1 MPQTDQGLD
10 KNEVERLKTALC
22 DSIVKIVQEET
33 LKLEATATP
42 QFVNALLEVAW
53 SHLDLGEVSFL
64 LGVDDCN
71 MRLAHPAITDTSIET
86 TIADVE
92 AFSRHAG
99 RSTITPAD
107 VLMLCRRNEGLNQTL
122 RSYQEHLESERQE
135 NS

>member
-1 MPQTDQGLD
+1 MSQTDQGLD

-53 SHLDLGEVSFL
+53 SHL
-64 LGVDDCN
+64 
-71 MRLAHPAITDTSIET
+71 ET

-122 RSYQEHLESERQE
+122 RSYQEHLEIERQE